1 MANVDSAV
9 TAKEINFVLD
19 LSLKGTGLAYISE
32 LLAKLYAARGKHF
45 LVACVKS
52 VGCTRQL
59 WADNIHEQ
67 EAGP

>member
-9 TAKEINFVLD
+9 TAKEINFVFV
-19 LSLKGTGLAYISE
+19 KGTGLAYISE

-59 WADNIHEQ
+59 CADDIHEQ